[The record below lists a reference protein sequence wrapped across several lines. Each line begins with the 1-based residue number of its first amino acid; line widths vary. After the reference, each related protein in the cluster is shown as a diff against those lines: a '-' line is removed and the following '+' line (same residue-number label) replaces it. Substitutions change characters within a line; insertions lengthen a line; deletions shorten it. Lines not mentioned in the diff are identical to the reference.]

1 MSRALRSLPRNV
13 TDTVRVLAR
22 LGGELLNVEATHAL
36 TAEPFE
42 DALPIREFFAWP
54 GKRNY
59 EGLWWSS
66 TTKRHTG
73 FESLLERQYLLSA
86 DHDPDVVGVSSQP
99 LAILWPKGT
108 QDAEGRRFRDH
119 VPDFFVRLSN
129 GDGRLVDVRRPDKAE
144 THQFALTRALCDKI
158 GWRYEVFT
166 GLDEQVAHA
175 LTWLGG
181 YRMDRYAPS
190 SPEVA
195 QHLVEAFT
203 PATSLRAGVARAAR
217 SSGVQ
222 KDLVQANV
230 LNLLFTGMLCTDL
243 SQPLTM
249 DSEVGAGMAVTR

>member
-86 DHDPDVVGVSSQP
+86 DHDPAVAGISSQP
-99 LAILWPKGT
+99 LAVLWAQGT
-108 QDAEGRRFRDH
+108 KNTDGRALRDH

-144 THQFALTRALCDKI
+144 THQFALTRALCDEI
-158 GWRYEVFT
+158 GWQYEVFT

-190 SPEVA
+190 PDMA
-195 QHLVEAFT
+195 RHLIEAFT
-203 PATSLRAGVARAAR
+203 PATSLKAGVARAAR
-217 SSGVQ
+217 SSSVQ
-222 KDLVQANV
+222 KELVQANA
-230 LNLLFTGMLCTDL
+230 LNMLFTGRLSTDL

-249 DSEVGAGMAVTR
+249 DSEVGAGMVMAR

>member
-1 MSRALRSLPRNV
+1 MSRALRSLPSNV

-22 LGGELLNVEATHAL
+22 LDGRLLNVEASRAL

-73 FESLLERQYLLSA
+73 FESLLERQYLLNA
-86 DHDPDVVGVSSQP
+86 DHDSEVVGISSQP
-99 LAILWPKGT
+99 LALLWANGSK
-108 QDAEGRRFRDH
+108 DADGRTLRDH

-144 THQFALTRALCDKI
+144 AHQFALTRALCDEI
-158 GWRYEVFT
+158 GWQYEVFT
-166 GLDEQVAHA
+166 GLDGQEAHA

-190 SPEVA
+190 PDVA
-195 QHLVEAFT
+195 RHLTEAFM
-203 PATSLRAGVARAAR
+203 PATSLKAGVARAAR

-222 KDLVQANV
+222 KDLVQANA
-230 LNLLFTGMLCTDL
+230 LNMLFTGRLSVDL
-243 SQPLTM
+243 RQPLTM
-249 DSEVGAGMAVTR
+249 DSEVGAVVAVAQ

>member
-22 LGGELLNVEATHAL
+22 LGGELLNVEATRAL

-59 EGLWWSS
+59 GGLWWSS

-73 FESLLERQYLLSA
+73 FESLLERQYLLNA
-86 DHDPDVVGVSSQP
+86 DHDSEVVGISSQP
-99 LAILWPKGT
+99 LALLWANGSK
-108 QDAEGRRFRDH
+108 DADGRTLRDH

-144 THQFALTRALCDKI
+144 AHQFALTRALCDEI
-158 GWRYEVFT
+158 GWQYEVFT
-166 GLDEQVAHA
+166 GLDGQEAHA

-190 SPEVA
+190 PDVA
-195 QHLVEAFT
+195 RHLIEAFM
-203 PATSLRAGVARAAR
+203 PATSLKAGVARAAR

-222 KDLVQANV
+222 KDLVQANA
-230 LNLLFTGMLCTDL
+230 LNMLFTGRLSVDL
-243 SQPLTM
+243 RQPLTM
-249 DSEVGAGMAVTR
+249 DSEVGAVVAVAQ

>member
-1 MSRALRSLPRNV
+1 MSRALRSLPSNV

-22 LGGELLNVEATHAL
+22 LDSQLLNVEASGAL

-108 QDAEGRRFRDH
+108 QDAEGRRLRDH

-144 THQFALTRALCDKI
+144 AHQFALTKALCDEI
-158 GWRYEVFT
+158 GWQYEVFT

-190 SPEVA
+190 TEVA
-195 QHLVEAFT
+195 QRLVEAFT

-222 KDLVQANV
+222 KDLVQANA
-230 LNLLFTGMLCTDL
+230 LNMLFTGRLSVDL
-243 SQPLTM
+243 RQPLTM
-249 DSEVGAGMAVTR
+249 DSEVGAVVAVAQ

>member
-1 MSRALRSLPRNV
+1 MSRALRSLPSNV

-22 LGGELLNVEATHAL
+22 LDGRLLNVEASRAL

-144 THQFALTRALCDKI
+144 AHQFALTRALCDEI
-158 GWRYEVFT
+158 GWQYEVFT
-166 GLDEQVAHA
+166 GLDGLEAHA

-190 SPEVA
+190 PDVA
-195 QHLVEAFT
+195 RHLIEAFM
-203 PATSLRAGVARAAR
+203 PATSLKAGVARAAR

-222 KDLVQANV
+222 KDLVQANA
-230 LNLLFTGMLCTDL
+230 LNMLFTGRLSVDL
-243 SQPLTM
+243 RQPLTM
-249 DSEVGAGMAVTR
+249 DSEVGAVVAVAQ